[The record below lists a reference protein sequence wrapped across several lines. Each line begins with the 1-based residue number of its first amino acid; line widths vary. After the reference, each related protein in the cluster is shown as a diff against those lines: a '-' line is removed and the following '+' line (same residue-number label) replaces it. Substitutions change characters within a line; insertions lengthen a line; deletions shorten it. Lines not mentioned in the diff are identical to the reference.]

1 MRSLIKRYVGR
12 GRLNVLFPSR
22 EKAVDFFSL
31 FNDTNNVLSEKWF
44 DGDKIFS
51 ENFSRYPEIES
62 RALDISVQQKTLL
75 RFIYAY
81 LATILF
87 RQKFSKKVAVYFN
100 QKEG

>member
-12 GRLNVLFPSR
+12 GRLNVLLPPR

-31 FNDTNNVLSEKWF
+31 FNETNNVLPEKWF
-44 DGDKIFS
+44 DGDKIFD
-51 ENFSRYPEIES
+51 EDFSRYPDIES
-62 RALDISVQQKTLL
+62 KALDISFQQKTLL

-87 RQKFSKKVAVYFN
+87 RQKFSNKVAVYFN
-100 QKEG
+100 KKEG